1 MDKRERQRWDAQEE
15 GLAQDRDYPSDL
27 GFQKVFGKSSLR
39 NAARYVTFCVGEEVY
54 GLSIRVIDQIIKRSD
69 LPTTDVPRT
78 PDFLLGIGNV
88 KGNVIPVINLAA
100 RLGLPEEQL
109 DRGARVLVVRHEGEL
124 SGIEVSRVI
133 GVCPIP
139 GETLETAPRA
149 IGRTKGEFIEALG
162 TYEKDKVI
170 LLSLAALLD
179 PKDFLLEKF
188 VRKNRENIAS

>member
-1 MDKRERQRWDAQEE
+1 MAKNERQRWEFQEDAGSQEPQY
-15 GLAQDRDYPSDL
+15 ASDL
-27 GFQKVFGKSSLR
+27 GFQRVFGKSSLR
-39 NAARYVTFCVGEEVY
+39 NAARYVTFCVGQEVY

-69 LPTTDVPRT
+69 LPTTEVPRT

-100 RLGLPEEQL
+100 RLGLPKEEL

-139 GETLETAPRA
+139 GDSLETAPRA
-149 IGRTKGEFIEALG
+149 IGRSKGEFIEALG
-162 TYEKDKVI
+162 SFESDKVI

-179 PKDFLLEKF
+179 PRDFLLEKF
-188 VRKNRENIAS
+188 TGKARENIAS

>member
-1 MDKRERQRWDAQEE
+1 MAKSDRQYWDSQIE
-15 GLAQDRDYPSDL
+15 GLAQEGQFASDL
-27 GFQKVFGKSSLR
+27 GFQKVFGKSNLR

-100 RLGLPEEQL
+100 RLGLPNEEL

-124 SGIEVSRVI
+124 SGIEVSKVI

-139 GETLETAPRA
+139 GDTLETAPRA
-149 IGRTKGEFIEALG
+149 IGRTKGDFIEALG
-162 TYEKDKVI
+162 TFDNSKVI

-179 PKDFLLEKF
+179 PRDFLLEKF
-188 VRKNRENIAS
+188 ARKTRESIAS